1 MLGTWAGVVHE
12 FFKNPL
18 EVGIRICASA
28 ADLLDPALRDVDDG
42 AAPAG
47 VFASD
52 EHPVF
57 VAEFGGANRVW
68 VLVAQSAPSIKVNM
82 SLFKACGKL
91 GPFRL
96 GVVQRFAQGTPRGDA
111 AAKDEP
117 RNLQESHMERTRSP
131 IGRRA
136 HLGSRIY
143 MITPG
148 GFKKCNRCQK
158 NLGKAVRRATL
169 ATNDCCCEISRIR
182 RLPAWTWIFSYRN
195 TAHIRAETLLPS
207 PFPPPSVRPP
217 FLSTAFTPKANS

>member
-1 MLGTWAGVVHE
+1 LLGTWAGVVHE

-57 VAEFGGANRVW
+57 VAELGGANRVW

-96 GVVQRFAQGTPRGDA
+96 GVVQRFAQGTPRRRRMSLETY
-111 AAKDEP
+111 K
-117 RNLQESHMERTRSP
+117 SP
-131 IGRRA
+131 TWNAPEVQLDDGRI
-136 HLGSRIY
+136 LVLEY
-143 MITPG
+143 T
-148 GFKKCNRCQK
+148 
-158 NLGKAVRRATL
+158 
-169 ATNDCCCEISRIR
+169 
-182 RLPAWTWIFSYRN
+182 
-195 TAHIRAETLLPS
+195 
-207 PFPPPSVRPP
+207 
-217 FLSTAFTPKANS
+217 